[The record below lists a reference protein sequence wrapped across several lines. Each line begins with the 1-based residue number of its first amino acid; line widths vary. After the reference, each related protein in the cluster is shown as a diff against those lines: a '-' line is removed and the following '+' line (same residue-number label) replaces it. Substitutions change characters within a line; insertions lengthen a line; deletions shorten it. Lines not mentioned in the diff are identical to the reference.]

1 MPTWKKIIVSGSQA
15 HLAAVTASN
24 GVLVGTNQQI
34 TTSPSTTFLSGS
46 FSGSFFGNG
55 SGLTGV
61 TAAFPTTLLTPIIDT
76 TQVFVNDGTN
86 KYATVSQFKSSS
98 WAGVSGDI
106 LINPTTGVA
115 TIQPDSVALGTDTTG
130 NYVTS
135 VAHSTGITAIPA
147 ASEGAAVTVS
157 VSGASTLNTNAVT
170 KWTGA
175 AFANS
180 SLTDNGTNI
189 TGATSLQLTGA
200 NSSLTGSFSGSFN
213 GTITGTASWAVNAIS
228 SSVTSVTDTTTGTGP
243 YYITFTDASTGHPLS
258 RVDSTGLT
266 YNATTNVI
274 NGTAS
279 LALTASNITP
289 AITNNADNRVLT
301 ANGNGTING
310 ESNLTFDGSLL
321 TVTGDVAV
329 NGPTSADITTTTT
342 TATVFNTNATTVNI
356 AGAGTTVT
364 IGAGTG
370 NTTVN
375 NNLTVTGD
383 LTVNGTTTTIN
394 TSNLSIE
401 DRFVLLASG
410 STTNTDG
417 GIVVQNAAG
426 GTGSAI
432 YWEGNDQR
440 WAVNPAVAQNATS
453 VAANSYIP
461 TISGSS
467 GNPSGNP
474 LYGATDATRIG
485 AMYVNTADESIWI
498 WS

>member
-15 HLAAVTASN
+15 HLVAVTASTA
-24 GVLVGTNQQI
+24 VLVGTNQQI

-46 FSGSFFGNG
+46 FSGSFSGDG

-61 TAAFPTTLLTPIIDT
+61 TANFPVVAKTDLTTTDQFFI
-76 TQVFVNDGTN
+76 NDGVN
-86 KYATVSQFKSSS
+86 KFVTYGNLVLDLAGSGAGTSNLTTTDTGDSLALTSQI
-98 WAGVSGDI
+98 AV
-106 LINPTTGVA
+106 TGVTA
-115 TIQPDSVALGTDTTG
+115 SFTG
-130 NYVTS
+130 S
-135 VAHSTGITAIPA
+135 
-147 ASEGAAVTVS
+147 
-157 VSGASTLNTNAVT
+157 
-170 KWTGA
+170 
-175 AFANS
+175 
-180 SLTDNGTNI
+180 
-189 TGATSLQLTGA
+189 LTGA
-200 NSSLTGSFSGSFN
+200 L
-213 GTITGTASWAVNAIS
+213 IGTASWA
-228 SSVTSVTDTTTGTGP
+228 T
-243 YYITFTDASTGHPLS
+243 
-258 RVDSTGLT
+258 
-266 YNATTNVI
+266 NAT
-274 NGTAS
+274 
-279 LALTASNITP
+279 TASNITP

-329 NGPTSADITTTTT
+329 NGATSADITTTTT
-342 TATVFNTNATTVNI
+342 AATVFNTNATTVNI

-383 LTVNGTTTTIN
+383 LTVNGATTIIN
-394 TSNLSIE
+394 TDNLLVE
-401 DRFVLLASG
+401 DKFVLLASG

-432 YWEGNDQR
+432 YWDGNDQR

-474 LYGATDATRIG
+474 TYGAADPSRIG